1 VNKDVDLWDGVSGQ
15 EHYQPAAW
23 IELPTTGGAHAG
35 QRRPVEARE
44 LQLAQAGGEVVVE
57 AKVITSILW
66 AAQIYTSPVFCFFP
80 HQYCPG
86 ALFILPQKQLR
97 VYRKCTFYI

>member
-1 VNKDVDLWDGVSGQ
+1 MLLLFHSRCALFVNKDVDLWDGVSGQ

-44 LQLAQAGGEVVVE
+44 LQLAA
-57 AKVITSILW
+57 SR
-66 AAQIYTSPVFCFFP
+66 
-80 HQYCPG
+80 YCPG